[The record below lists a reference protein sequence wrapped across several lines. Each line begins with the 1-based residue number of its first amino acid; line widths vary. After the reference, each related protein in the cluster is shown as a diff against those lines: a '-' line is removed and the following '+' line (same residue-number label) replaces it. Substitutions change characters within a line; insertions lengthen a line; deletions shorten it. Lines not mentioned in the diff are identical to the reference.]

1 MARTSKVSLFFE
13 HPFWRTP
20 TIIALFASL
29 SASGLILAGGY
40 SRAGDAIGTT
50 TGIVGEAI
58 RQSSYAIGDRLKIAV
73 FEQIRPE
80 PPGSDAPGKLGG
92 SAVERTELSGEYIV
106 QEDGNIYIP
115 LAGPIKVARASFQ
128 ELEHALAAALGSK
141 LDGSI
146 KIGVQLL
153 EREPVYVVG
162 PVVKTG
168 SYKYIPG
175 MSVLHALILAG
186 AVEMVT
192 GDQWQIL
199 DLAREKERLLKS
211 TERLSRLMA
220 RTELLKGERDEPAS
234 SGKRPPAPAADVKEH
249 LGEAKTLLQAEH
261 ARRAEQ
267 EAAVDAA
274 LDSYRKE
281 LSIQRDKLLQV
292 EANVQNKTERLQA
305 VNKYRERGTTTDI
318 TFFQASS
325 DVAEAKER
333 LHDAKAVIAQLE
345 HKMSDLQHEKVRLS
359 VDAQVDREREIRDLQ
374 ISISEDEATKATL
387 GTLLMRLP
395 GDFAA
400 KFARKELEL
409 TILRRA
415 PSGQQRLSAREDS
428 PLVPGDILQVN
439 PSQPGKVVSE
449 TVGKVAK

>member
-1 MARTSKVSLFFE
+1 MF
-13 HPFWRTP
+13 
-20 TIIALFASL
+20 
-29 SASGLILAGGY
+29 AGGY

-50 TGIVGEAI
+50 TGMVGETI

-220 RTELLKGERDEPAS
+220 RIGLLKGERDEPAS
-234 SGKRPPAPAADVKEH
+234 GNRPPAPAADVKEH

-274 LDSYRKE
+274 LESYRAE

-325 DVAEAKER
+325 DVAEANER

-374 ISISEDEATKATL
+374 IAISEDEATKATL

-400 KFARKELEL
+400 KFARKELDL
-409 TILRRA
+409 TILHRT

-428 PLVPGDILQVN
+428 PLAPGDILQVN
-439 PSQPGKVVSE
+439 PSQPGKAVSE
-449 TVGKVAK
+449 TVGKAAK